1 MNSQIPDYNA
11 VYANVGSCSPCQQAH
26 MPNYSNAMAIP
37 MPASKSDLSAQG
49 GDRQN
54 FMWQNMP
61 PQGGSAPGQGW
72 QGMPQGGSAPGQGW
86 QGVPQGGTAPAVMWQ
101 STVQQGGGGSP
112 SMWGGGTQQQ
122 TVPGAAAVTPSTP
135 ATTGQLMPITDLT
148 QPAPMTA
155 ESTEFLNGFLRTQ
168 IGKRVRIDF
177 LVGTNTFLD
186 RSGLL
191 LAVGANYIL
200 LREANTD
207 DILACDFFNIKFVTV
222 YY

>member
-11 VYANVGSCSPCQQAH
+11 VYANVGSCAPCQQAH
-26 MPNYSNAMAIP
+26 MPGYNNNAMAIP
-37 MPASKSDLSAQG
+37 MPPKGELPQKGSDRQDYMWQGQPQSIPSSGQAWPGAQQG
-49 GDRQN
+49 GV
-54 FMWQNMP
+54 P
-61 PQGGSAPGQGW
+61 SGQVW
-72 QGMPQGGSAPGQGW
+72 SGMPQGGAAPE
-86 QGVPQGGTAPAVMWQ
+86 VLWQ

-112 SMWGGGTQQQ
+112 SMWGGGTQQPAAG
-122 TVPGAAAVTPSTP
+122 TAAVTPSTP

-168 IGKRVRIDF
+168 IGKRVRVDF

-200 LREANTD
+200 LREASTD
-207 DILACDFFNIKFVTV
+207 DLLVCDFFNIKFVTI